1 MATTHEHSVLGIG
14 LTIIL
19 NMLRIV
25 LMSPVTRSE
34 LRRPSALATSIL
46 LAGSLGVTSA
56 LTGCS
61 AFSDD
66 GADTGSSP
74 RVVAAFYPLE
84 YATERVAGDLAQVDT
99 LAQPGVEPHDLELT
113 INETALIADASLVVY
128 EKDFQPAVDDAV
140 DQNAAGET
148 LDVSGPADL
157 VTFESE
163 HAHHEEEDHG
173 HDPEGVDPHF
183 WQDPTRLADVADAI
197 ADALA
202 DVDPEHADEYAANA
216 ADLRTELEGLDAAY
230 ESGLADCERDT
241 VVVSHDAFGYL
252 SRYRLHIAPIAGL
265 SPEAEPTP
273 ADLAELHEL
282 IEHDG
287 ITTVFSET
295 LAPPELSETL
305 AEDAG
310 VDTAVLDPI
319 EGLTDDTAGEDY
331 LSLME
336 QNLAALERAN
346 GCR

>member
-1 MATTHEHSVLGIG
+1 
-14 LTIIL
+14 
-19 NMLRIV
+19 
-25 LMSPVTRSE
+25 MSPVTRSV
-34 LRRPSALATSIL
+34 LRRRPTLATTL
-46 LAGSLGVTSA
+46 LAGCLGSALA

-66 GADTGSSP
+66 GAEPGSSP

-84 YATERVAGDLAQVDT
+84 YVTERVAGDFAEVDT

-113 INETALIADASLVVY
+113 IKETALIADASLVVY
-128 EKDFQPAVDDAV
+128 EKDFQPAVDEAV
-140 DQNAAGET
+140 DQNAEGET
-148 LDVSGPADL
+148 LDVSGPAEL

-163 HAHHEEEDHG
+163 HAHEGEEEEEHG
-173 HDPEGVDPHF
+173 HDHDGLDPHF
-183 WQDPTRLADVADAI
+183 WQDPLRLADVADAI
-197 ADALA
+197 ADSLA
-202 DVDPEHADEYAANA
+202 DMDPDHADEYAANA
-216 ADLRTELEGLDAAY
+216 DDLRTDLEQLDAAY
-230 ESGLADCERDT
+230 TGGLADCERST

-252 SRYRLHIAPIAGL
+252 SRYGIHVAPIAGL

-295 LAPPELSETL
+295 LAPPQLSETL

-310 VDTAVLDPI
+310 VTTEILDPI
-319 EGLTDDTAGEDY
+319 EGLTDDTADEDY
-331 LSLME
+331 VSLME
-336 QNLAALERAN
+336 RNLAALEKAN